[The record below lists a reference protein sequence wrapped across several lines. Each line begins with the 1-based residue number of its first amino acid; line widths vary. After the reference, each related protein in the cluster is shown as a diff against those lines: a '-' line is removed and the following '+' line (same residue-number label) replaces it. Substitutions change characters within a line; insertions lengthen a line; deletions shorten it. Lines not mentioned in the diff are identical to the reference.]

1 MSLYKG
7 GVGIHFKN
15 LLWERPIRAFM
26 WLCQRCYLDTYYY
39 TERSLPELR
48 TILGRGTQ
56 YDWQIKELSDGSMS
70 NDIVP
75 VESWVK
81 VAGQVIQTNL
91 QVKNK

>member
-1 MSLYKG
+1 MSALPFRYF
-7 GVGIHFKN
+7 VI
-15 LLWERPIRAFM
+15 I
-26 WLCQRCYLDTYYY
+26 QR
-39 TERSLPELR
+39 EVLPELR

-56 YDWQIKELSDGSMS
+56 YDWQIKELPDGGMS
-70 NDIVP
+70 NYIVP